1 MQFKQ
6 PMLLMTTLSST
17 CTAQFDEYG
26 ISLIGQTCPDVGCGE
41 GLICDEESTLCM
53 KNDEL
58 DDNVVTE
65 APTDAPAEDTQEPDA
80 MTMEPEKCTVKTDPP
95 TQEPEVE
102 PTDEPVEPTDEPVD
116 GPVEPLEPT
125 DEPVEPTDEPVD
137 GPVEPLEP
145 TDAPIDEGNDIATPP
160 AYSTYRNLRSNN

>member
-17 CTAQFDEYG
+17 CTAQYD
-26 ISLIGQTCPDVGCGE
+26 INLIGKTCPDVGCGE

-102 PTDEPVEPTDEPVD
+102 PTDAPVEPTDA
-116 GPVEPLEPT
+116 
-125 DEPVEPTDEPVD
+125 PVEPTDPHVVSPEIDPMPCQSI
-137 GPVEPLEP
+137 GP
-145 TDAPIDEGNDIATPP
+145 
-160 AYSTYRNLRSNN
+160 

>member
-6 PMLLMTTLSST
+6 SMLLMTTLSST
-17 CTAQFDEYG
+17 CTAQYDNP
-26 ISLIGQTCPDVGCGE
+26 LIGETCPDVGCGD
-41 GLICDEESTLCM
+41 GLICDGESTKCM
-53 KNDEL
+53 KNDEV

-95 TQEPEVE
+95 T
-102 PTDEPVEPTDEPVD
+102 D
-116 GPVEPLEPT
+116 EPLEPT
-125 DEPVEPTDEPVD
+125 D

-145 TDAPIDEGNDIATPP
+145 TDAPRGSNDGIDIDLGNDIAIPTPDSP
-160 AYSTYRNLRSNN
+160 YRNLRSNN